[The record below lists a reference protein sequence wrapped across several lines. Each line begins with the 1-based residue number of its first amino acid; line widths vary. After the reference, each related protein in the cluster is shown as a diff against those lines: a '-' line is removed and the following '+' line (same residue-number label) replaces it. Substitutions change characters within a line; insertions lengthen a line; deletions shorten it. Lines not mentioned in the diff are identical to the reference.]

1 MLCLSCSLCWAQPW
15 AKKAS
20 TSVFTLKTFAPDGS
34 LLASSNGFF
43 VGSDGESLGCFTP
56 FKGASRAVVIDA
68 QGKEWPVIEIL
79 GANDIYDV
87 VKFRVGIKKP
97 SALQLATDGASEG
110 TEAWILPYIVK
121 KQPNCPKGAVTLAE
135 KFADGYDYYT
145 LDIKMADQ
153 YVGCPLLNGDGLVIG
168 LMQPSASQTE
178 SKSYAVS
185 AAYANSMRISGLS
198 INNQSLRQTQI
209 DKAIPDNSDEAIL
222 SLFMAASSLDS
233 LGYSRY
239 LDRFIQKYPNLPD
252 GYVSRARLYAAA
264 SRFSDAEGEMK
275 QALKVAQKPD
285 EVRYQYAE
293 LIYQKELYQADK
305 PYSEWSLERAL
316 NESRQA
322 YQENPLSVYR
332 QQQAKILF
340 AQKKYEDAYE
350 IYDELTRIDQHNA
363 ETFYAAA
370 QCKLQAGKEEEWL
383 ALLDSA
389 VCTFSRP
396 YLKAAA
402 PYLLTRAQALHQA
415 GKYRQA
421 VGSFNDYAELMA
433 TGLPAEFYYQREQA
447 EFGGHLF
454 QQALDDIRHAAELN
468 PKEYVYLA
476 EKARVE
482 MRVGLAD
489 DAIIS
494 AQQCISLDDSQSD
507 GYLFLGIAQCVKGL
521 KTEGLQNLQKAKE
534 LGNPQADP
542 LIEKYQQK

>member
-1 MLCLSCSLCWAQPW
+1 
-15 AKKAS
+15 
-20 TSVFTLKTFAPDGS
+20 
-34 LLASSNGFF
+34 
-43 VGSDGESLGCFTP
+43 
-56 FKGASRAVVIDA
+56 
-68 QGKEWPVIEIL
+68 
-79 GANDIYDV
+79 
-87 VKFRVGIKKP
+87 
-97 SALQLATDGASEG
+97 
-110 TEAWILPYIVK
+110 
-121 KQPNCPKGAVTLAE
+121 
-135 KFADGYDYYT
+135 
-145 LDIKMADQ
+145 
-153 YVGCPLLNGDGLVIG
+153 
-168 LMQPSASQTE
+168 
-178 SKSYAVS
+178 
-185 AAYANSMRISGLS
+185 
-198 INNQSLRQTQI
+198 
-209 DKAIPDNSDEAIL
+209 
-222 SLFMAASSLDS
+222 
-233 LGYSRY
+233 
-239 LDRFIQKYPNLPD
+239 
-252 GYVSRARLYAAA
+252 
-264 SRFSDAEGEMK
+264 
-275 QALKVAQKPD
+275 
-285 EVRYQYAE
+285 
-293 LIYQKELYQADK
+293 
-305 PYSEWSLERAL
+305 L

-389 VCTFSRP
+389 ICTFSRP

-402 PYLLTRAQALHQA
+402 PYLLARAQALHQA